1 MRHISVLNFGDC
13 LGVSGSRL
21 TIRSRD
27 GELFE
32 TSLNRLRSIRIA
44 KNGVSISSNLIQAC
58 AVRGIRLYF
67 VDWQGKAIAAVS
79 GAHQHAVV
87 AIRKAQLHTID
98 SPKAQEI
105 VRDILVSKITNQRAV
120 LLYFRKYLA
129 HTDPSSA
136 EILTTA
142 ADRMRSQIELLKTR
156 KIVEGHNWRVI
167 FDGHEGQCA
176 AVYWNAL
183 KDSHLLPTS
192 FCSREGRGSL
202 EITNAALNYGYTI
215 LQSYVWSV
223 LDNAGFELYP
233 GLLHADRPGKPALVL
248 DFMEEY
254 RAWGVD
260 RNIIK
265 MRQRLDGKKELDKE
279 LKSKIIAAIDG
290 TVATAFPYRQKKVR
304 LENIMQRQAYRLA
317 ACMIDVHK
325 TYRGMKF
332 RW

>member
-142 ADRMRSQIELLKTR
+142 STVCALKLSYLKHEKLLK
-156 KIVEGHNWRVI
+156 V
-167 FDGHEGQCA
+167 
-176 AVYWNAL
+176 
-183 KDSHLLPTS
+183 
-192 FCSREGRGSL
+192 
-202 EITNAALNYGYTI
+202 TI
-215 LQSYVWSV
+215 
-223 LDNAGFELYP
+223 GE
-233 GLLHADRPGKPALVL
+233 
-248 DFMEEY
+248 
-254 RAWGVD
+254 
-260 RNIIK
+260 
-265 MRQRLDGKKELDKE
+265 
-279 LKSKIIAAIDG
+279 
-290 TVATAFPYRQKKVR
+290 
-304 LENIMQRQAYRLA
+304 
-317 ACMIDVHK
+317 
-325 TYRGMKF
+325 
-332 RW
+332 

>member
-1 MRHISVLNFGDC
+1 
-13 LGVSGSRL
+13 
-21 TIRSRD
+21 
-27 GELFE
+27 
-32 TSLNRLRSIRIA
+32 
-44 KNGVSISSNLIQAC
+44 
-58 AVRGIRLYF
+58 
-67 VDWQGKAIAAVS
+67 
-79 GAHQHAVV
+79 
-87 AIRKAQLHTID
+87 
-98 SPKAQEI
+98 
-105 VRDILVSKITNQRAV
+105 
-120 LLYFRKYLA
+120 
-129 HTDPSSA
+129 
-136 EILTTA
+136 
-142 ADRMRSQIELLKTR
+142 MRSQIELLKTR
-156 KIVEGHNWRVI
+156 KIVEGHDWRVI
-167 FDGHEGQCA
+167 FNGHEGQCA

-223 LDNAGFELYP
+223 LDNAGFELYA

-254 RAWGVD
+254 RAWVVD